1 MEKKEANLNFKV
13 EPSFKRRLDAVAEV
27 LDRPVTRIVKE
38 AINDKFRA
46 LAEMNPDVADALKK
60 AA

>member
-1 MEKKEANLNFKV
+1 MEKKDANLNFKV
-13 EPSFKRRLDAVAEV
+13 EPSFKRRLDAVAQV

-38 AINDKFRA
+38 AVNDKFRA
-46 LAEMNPDVADALKK
+46 LAEKNPDVADALKK